1 MTLREVLEEAIRLRD
16 DGRPD
21 LSLALL
27 DQAEAEGHRDGW
39 LTDNRARALV
49 QLQRHEEAKRLWRDL
64 KSSEDQA
71 LRAAAV
77 QNLQVLALEAGMS
90 GFHIEVQALAREL
103 SWELE
108 RIRPELIHASEFE
121 FALLEEGVLARERGA
136 PATTLA
142 LMEWAI
148 AAGFQSPWLED
159 NRARALVAMD
169 RVVEACGIWRV
180 LAETAALEEVRTAA
194 AQMLKLLQHEEQKQ
208 AVQLKEQALLEQGK
222 DVAST
227 QGPQAAIA
235 HLAQGL
241 LLFPDSSRIE
251 SDLIDLL
258 RQLRA
263 EQDQHWMELTPWMQD
278 QELLVEVF
286 EQVLLASEGQSSSG

>member
-1 MTLREVLEEAIRLRD
+1 MSLREVLEEAIRLREE
-16 DGRPD
+16 GRPE

-27 DQAEAEGHRDGW
+27 DQAEAEGHTDGW

-49 QLQRHEEAKRLWRDL
+49 QLQRHEEAKGLWTDL
-64 KSSEDQA
+64 ANCEDLTLQTAA
-71 LRAAAV
+71 L
-77 QNLQVLALEAGMS
+77 QNLQALALEASVS
-90 GFHIEVQALAREL
+90 GFHTEVQALARDL

-108 RIRPELIHASEFE
+108 RIRPALIHASEFE
-121 FALLEEGVLARERGA
+121 FALLEEGLLARERGA

-159 NRARALVAMD
+159 NRARALVAMG

-194 AQMLKLLQHEEQKQ
+194 AQMLKTLQREEQKQ
-208 AVQLKEQALLEQGK
+208 AAQLKEQALLEQGQ
-222 DVAST
+222 DLAST
-227 QGPQAAIA
+227 QGSQAAIA

-263 EQDQHWMELTPWMQD
+263 EQDQNWMELSPWMQH

>member
-64 KSSEDQA
+64 KSSEDKA
-71 LRAAAV
+71 LRAAAL

-103 SWELE
+103 SWDLKH
-108 RIRPELIHASEFE
+108 IQPVLIHASEFE

-169 RVVEACGIWRV
+169 RVVEAYGIWRV

-194 AQMLKLLQHEEQKQ
+194 AQMLKTLQREEQKQ
-208 AVQLKEQALLEQGK
+208 AAQLKEQALLEQGQ

>member
-1 MTLREVLEEAIRLRD
+1 MTLREVLEEAIRLRE

-148 AAGFQSPWLED
+148 AAGFQSPWLEE

-169 RVVEACGIWRV
+169 QVVEACGIWRV
-180 LAETAALEEVRTAA
+180 LMETAALEEVRTAA

-208 AVQLKEQALLEQGK
+208 AAQLKEQALLEQGQ

-258 RQLRA
+258 RELRA

>member
-1 MTLREVLEEAIRLRD
+1 MTLREVLEEAIRLRE

-169 RVVEACGIWRV
+169 QVVEACGIWRV

-194 AQMLKLLQHEEQKQ
+194 AQMLKTLQREEQRQ
-208 AVQLKEQALLEQGK
+208 AAQLKEQALLEQGQ

>member
-1 MTLREVLEEAIRLRD
+1 MTLREVLEEAIRLRE

-121 FALLEEGVLARERGA
+121 FALLEEALLSRERGA

-148 AAGFQSPWLED
+148 AAGFQSPWLEE

-169 RVVEACGIWRV
+169 QVVEACGIWRV
-180 LAETAALEEVRTAA
+180 LMETAALEEVRTAA

-208 AVQLKEQALLEQGK
+208 AAQLKEQALLEQGQ

-258 RQLRA
+258 RELRA

>member
-1 MTLREVLEEAIRLRD
+1 MSLREVLEEAIRLRD
-16 DGRPD
+16 DGRPE

-49 QLQRHEEAKRLWRDL
+49 QLQRHEEAKRLWTDL
-64 KSSEDQA
+64 ENSEDLTLRTVA
-71 LRAAAV
+71 L
-77 QNLQVLALEAGMS
+77 QNLQALALEARVS
-90 GFHIEVQALAREL
+90 SFHIEVQALAREL

-121 FALLEEGVLARERGA
+121 FALLEEALLTRERGA

-169 RVVEACGIWRV
+169 RVLEACGIWRV

-194 AQMLKLLQHEEQKQ
+194 AQMLKTLQREEQKQ
-208 AVQLKEQALLEQGK
+208 TAQLKEQALLEQGQE
-222 DVAST
+222 VART

-251 SDLIDLL
+251 RDLIDLL

-263 EQDQHWMELTPWMQD
+263 EEDQHWMDMTPWMQD

-286 EQVLLASEGQSSSG
+286 EQVLLASEGQLSSG

>member
-1 MTLREVLEEAIRLRD
+1 MTLREILEEAIRLREH
-16 DGRPD
+16 GRPE

-27 DQAEAEGHRDGW
+27 DQAEEEGHQDGW

-49 QLQRHEEAKRLWRDL
+49 QMQRYEEAKRLWTDL
-64 KSSEDQA
+64 ASSEDLTLSTVA
-71 LRAAAV
+71 L
-77 QNLQVLALEAGMS
+77 QNLELLVLEEGMN
-90 GFHIEVQALAREL
+90 GFHIQVQALAREM
-103 SWELE
+103 SWDLV
-108 RIRPELIHASEFE
+108 RIRPELIHSSEFE
-121 FALLEEGVLARERGA
+121 FALLEEGVLMRERGA

-180 LAETAALEEVRTAA
+180 LAETASLDEVRTAA
-194 AQMLKLLQHEEQKQ
+194 AQMLKTLQREEQKQ
-208 AVQLKEQALLEQGK
+208 AAQIKEQALREQGQ
-222 DVAST
+222 DLAST

-251 SDLIDLL
+251 SDLIGLL

-263 EQDQHWMELTPWMQD
+263 EQDWHWMELTPWMQD
-278 QELLVEVF
+278 QELVVELF
-286 EQVLLASEGQSSSG
+286 EQVLLASEGQSSRG

>member
-1 MTLREVLEEAIRLRD
+1 MSLHEVLEEAIRLRE
-16 DGRPD
+16 DGQPE

-49 QLQRHEEAKRLWRDL
+49 QLQRHAEAKQLWTTLR
-64 KSSEDQA
+64 SSEDLN
-71 LRAAAV
+71 LRTAAQ
-77 QNLQVLALEAGMS
+77 QNLQALALEAGMNR
-90 GFHIEVQALAREL
+90 FHIEVQALAREL
-103 SWELE
+103 SWDLE
-108 RIRPELIHASEFE
+108 RIRPELLHASEFE
-121 FALLEEGVLARERGA
+121 FALLEEALLARERGA

-142 LMEWAI
+142 LMDWAI
-148 AAGFQSPWLED
+148 ASGFQSPWLED

-169 RVVEACGIWRV
+169 RVVEACGIWRA
-180 LAETAALEEVRTAA
+180 LAESAALEEVRTAA
-194 AQMLKLLQHEEQKQ
+194 AQMLKTLKREEQIQ
-208 AVQLKEQALLEQGK
+208 AAQLKEQALLEQGQGL
-222 DVAST
+222 AT
-227 QGPQAAIA
+227 NQGPQAAIA
-235 HLAQGL
+235 HLAHGL
-241 LLFPDSSRIE
+241 LLFPDSPRIE

-258 RQLRA
+258 RQLRG

>member
-1 MTLREVLEEAIRLRD
+1 MTLREVLEEAIRLRE

-71 LRAAAV
+71 LRAAAL

-148 AAGFQSPWLED
+148 AAGFQSPWLEE

-169 RVVEACGIWRV
+169 QVVEACGIWRV
-180 LAETAALEEVRTAA
+180 LMETAALEEVRTAA

-208 AVQLKEQALLEQGK
+208 AVQLKEQALLEQGQ

-258 RQLRA
+258 RELRA

-286 EQVLLASEGQSSSG
+286 EQVLLASEGQSSSA

>member
-1 MTLREVLEEAIRLRD
+1 MAKRDRLRAVAKAHD
-16 DGRPD
+16 VD
-21 LSLALL
+21 LRTAAL
-27 DQAEAEGHRDGW
+27 
-39 LTDNRARALV
+39 
-49 QLQRHEEAKRLWRDL
+49 
-64 KSSEDQA
+64 
-71 LRAAAV
+71 
-77 QNLQVLALEAGMS
+77 QNLQALALESGMS

-121 FALLEEGVLARERGA
+121 FALLEEALLTRERGA

-169 RVVEACGIWRV
+169 QVVEACGIWRV

-194 AQMLKLLQHEEQKQ
+194 AQMLKTLQREEQKQ
-208 AVQLKEQALLEQGK
+208 SAQLKEQALLEQGQE
-222 DVAST
+222 VART

-251 SDLIDLL
+251 RDLIDLL

-263 EQDQHWMELTPWMQD
+263 EEDQHWMDMTPWMQD

>member
-1 MTLREVLEEAIRLRD
+1 MTLREVLEEAIRLRE

-49 QLQRHEEAKRLWRDL
+49 QLQRHGEAKRLWRDL
-64 KSSEDQA
+64 ESSEDQA
-71 LRAAAV
+71 LRAVAL
-77 QNLQVLALEAGMS
+77 QNLQVLALEARVS
-90 GFHIEVQALAREL
+90 GFHLEVQALAREL

-108 RIRPELIHASEFE
+108 RIRPELLHASEFE
-121 FALLEEGVLARERGA
+121 FALLEEALLTRERGA

-169 RVVEACGIWRV
+169 RVVEACDIWRALV
-180 LAETAALEEVRTAA
+180 ETASLEEARTAA
-194 AQMLKLLQHEEQKQ
+194 AQMLKTFQLDEQKQ
-208 AVQLKEQALLEQGK
+208 RAQLMEQALLEQGQAL
-222 DVAST
+222 ASSERH
-227 QGPQAAIA
+227 QAAIA
-235 HLAQGL
+235 HLANGL
-241 LLFPDSSRIE
+241 LLFPDSSQIE
-251 SDLIDLL
+251 SDLVDLL
-258 RQLRA
+258 RQLRTQ
-263 EQDQHWMELTPWMQD
+263 QDQHWMELTPWMQD

>member
-1 MTLREVLEEAIRLRD
+1 
-16 DGRPD
+16 
-21 LSLALL
+21 
-27 DQAEAEGHRDGW
+27 
-39 LTDNRARALV
+39 
-49 QLQRHEEAKRLWRDL
+49 
-64 KSSEDQA
+64 
-71 LRAAAV
+71 
-77 QNLQVLALEAGMS
+77 
-90 GFHIEVQALAREL
+90 
-103 SWELE
+103 
-108 RIRPELIHASEFE
+108 
-121 FALLEEGVLARERGA
+121 
-136 PATTLA
+136 
-142 LMEWAI
+142 
-148 AAGFQSPWLED
+148 LED

-169 RVVEACGIWRV
+169 RVVEAYGIWRV

-194 AQMLKLLQHEEQKQ
+194 AQMLKTLQREEQKQ
-208 AVQLKEQALLEQGK
+208 AAQLKEQALLEQGQ

>member
-1 MTLREVLEEAIRLRD
+1 MSLHEVLEEAIRLRD

-148 AAGFQSPWLED
+148 ATGFQSPWLED

-169 RVVEACGIWRV
+169 RVVEAYGIWRV

-194 AQMLKLLQHEEQKQ
+194 AQMLKTLQREEQKQ
-208 AVQLKEQALLEQGK
+208 TAQLKEQALLEQGQ
-222 DVAST
+222 DVART

>member
-148 AAGFQSPWLED
+148 AAGFQSPWLEE

-169 RVVEACGIWRV
+169 QVVEACGIWRV
-180 LAETAALEEVRTAA
+180 LMETAALEEVRTAA
-194 AQMLKLLQHEEQKQ
+194 AQMLKLLQHEERKQ
-208 AVQLKEQALLEQGK
+208 AVQLKEQALLEQGQ

-258 RQLRA
+258 RELRA
-263 EQDQHWMELTPWMQD
+263 EQDQHWMDLTPWMQD

-286 EQVLLASEGQSSSG
+286 EQVLLASEGQLSSG

>member
-169 RVVEACGIWRV
+169 QVVEACGIWRV
-180 LAETAALEEVRTAA
+180 LAETAGLEEVRTAA
-194 AQMLKLLQHEEQKQ
+194 AQMLKTLQREEQKQ
-208 AVQLKEQALLEQGK
+208 SAQLKEQALLEQGQDLLK
-222 DVAST
+222 T

-235 HLAQGL
+235 HLAHGL

-251 SDLIDLL
+251 RDLIDLL

>member
-64 KSSEDQA
+64 KSSEDKA

-103 SWELE
+103 SWDLKH
-108 RIRPELIHASEFE
+108 IQPALIHASEFE

-169 RVVEACGIWRV
+169 RVVEAYGIWRV

-194 AQMLKLLQHEEQKQ
+194 AQMLKTLQREEQKQ
-208 AVQLKEQALLEQGK
+208 AAQLKEQALLEQGQ

>member
-1 MTLREVLEEAIRLRD
+1 MTLREVLEEAIRLRE

-148 AAGFQSPWLED
+148 AAGFQSPWLEE

-169 RVVEACGIWRV
+169 QVVEACGIWRV
-180 LAETAALEEVRTAA
+180 LMETAALEEVRTAA
-194 AQMLKLLQHEEQKQ
+194 AQMLKTLQREEQRQ
-208 AVQLKEQALLEQGK
+208 AAQLKEQALLEQGQDLLK
-222 DVAST
+222 T

-235 HLAQGL
+235 HLAHGL

-263 EQDQHWMELTPWMQD
+263 EQDQHWMDLTPWMQD
-278 QELLVEVF
+278 QELLVEVL
-286 EQVLLASEGQSSSG
+286 EQVLLASEGQSSSA

>member
-1 MTLREVLEEAIRLRD
+1 MTLREVLEEAIRLRE

-148 AAGFQSPWLED
+148 AAGFQSPWLEE

-169 RVVEACGIWRV
+169 QVVEACGIWRV
-180 LAETAALEEVRTAA
+180 LMETAALEEVRTAA

-208 AVQLKEQALLEQGK
+208 AAQLKEQALLEQGQ

>member
-1 MTLREVLEEAIRLRD
+1 MTLREVLEEAIRLRE

-21 LSLALL
+21 LSLAWL

-49 QLQRHEEAKRLWRDL
+49 QLQRHGEAKRLWRDL
-64 KSSEDQA
+64 ESSEDQA
-71 LRAAAV
+71 LRAAAL
-77 QNLQVLALEAGMS
+77 QNLQVLALEARVS
-90 GFHIEVQALAREL
+90 GFHVEVQALAREL
-103 SWELE
+103 SWDLKHVH
-108 RIRPELIHASEFE
+108 PALIHASEFE
-121 FALLEEGVLARERGA
+121 FALLEEALLTRERGA

-180 LAETAALEEVRTAA
+180 LAESAALEEVRTAA
-194 AQMLKLLQHEEQKQ
+194 AQMLKTLQREEQLQ
-208 AVQLKEQALLEQGK
+208 AAQLKQQALLEQGQ
-222 DVAST
+222 DLAIN

-241 LLFPDSSRIE
+241 LQFPDSTLIE
-251 SDLIDLL
+251 SALIDLL

>member
-64 KSSEDQA
+64 KSSEDKA

-103 SWELE
+103 SWDLKH
-108 RIRPELIHASEFE
+108 IQPALIHASEFE

-180 LAETAALEEVRTAA
+180 LAETAA

-208 AVQLKEQALLEQGK
+208 AAQLKEQALLEQGQ

>member
-49 QLQRHEEAKRLWRDL
+49 QLQRHEEAKRLWRNL

-148 AAGFQSPWLED
+148 AAGFQSPWLEE

-169 RVVEACGIWRV
+169 QVVEACGIWRV
-180 LAETAALEEVRTAA
+180 LMETAALEEVRTAA

-208 AVQLKEQALLEQGK
+208 AVQLKEQALLEQGQ
-222 DVAST
+222 DVAIN

-235 HLAQGL
+235 HLDHGL
-241 LLFPDSSRIE
+241 L
-251 SDLIDLL
+251 
-258 RQLRA
+258 
-263 EQDQHWMELTPWMQD
+263 
-278 QELLVEVF
+278 QEW
-286 EQVLLASEGQSSSG
+286 

>member
-1 MTLREVLEEAIRLRD
+1 MTLREVLEEAIRLRE

-136 PATTLA
+136 PAATLA

-208 AVQLKEQALLEQGK
+208 AAQLKEQALLEQGQ

-258 RQLRA
+258 RELRA